1 KIFPKGLPEE
11 FSIAAMFRVRRSAK
25 KERWFLWQV
34 LNQRN
39 MPQVSVIVDGG
50 RKVVELMFQAAKGD
64 VLNYIF
70 KNQEL
75 RSLFDRQWHKLGFG
89 IQSQAISLYVD
100 CNLVASRHT
109 DAKST
114 VDFRGR
120 TVIAARASDGK
131 PVDIELHQLQI
142 YCNWN
147 FIAQETCCEISDIKC
162 PEQPG
167 FGGPAASPAPAH
179 ASRLSAFL
187 PAKQELTDQ
196 CQCVPL
202 KFSVTEYVNTKFI
215 FAHGEAGSPGQKGE
229 QAGLFHGGSCG
240 TVSACNAGDLSSI
253 PGLGRSPGERNGNP
267 LQPHVIGPVEG
278 YSDPKGTNLPANAG
292 DAGGVNSDIVSDSVR
307 PCGQQPT
314 RLLHP
319 QDSPGKNTGVGCQ

>member
-39 MPQVSVIVDGG
+39 MPQVSIIVDGG
-50 RKVVELMFQAAKGD
+50 RKVVELMFQAAEGD

-114 VDFRGR
+114 VDFHGR

-202 KFSVTEYVNTKFI
+202 KVSVTEYVNTKFI
-215 FAHGEAGSPGQKGE
+215 SAHGEAGSPGQKGE
-229 QAGLFHGGSCG
+229 QVRHHRI
-240 TVSACNAGDLSSI
+240 LSIS
-253 PGLGRSPGERNGNP
+253 GLGRSPGERNGNP

-292 DAGGVNSDIVSDSVR
+292 DAGGVNSD
-307 PCGQQPT
+307 